1 MIGWLTELTRISP
14 TADRSQVLQ
23 SLKRNIYIL
32 ILIWQVQFNLKQ
44 NKALT
49 KQLRQVPDNSIG
61 HAGGNDIDGHSVRG
75 CGEADGCDVVTCRHT
90 ADQSYID
97 GM

>member
-61 HAGGNDIDGHSVRG
+61 HSGGNDVDGHSVRG
-75 CGEADGCDVVTCRHT
+75 CGEADGCDVVTCCHT